1 MDEIL
6 DALKKALADFDQE
19 LRPLTESKVSQALGT
34 LKELKDNLNPPM
46 EWSAEVTAFDFVEG
60 YGNHYA
66 GWGTYYGPISTWK
79 SNDGTV
85 AEYPNISKVTEQ
97 VIQYWSERAKAS
109 KHPVLRVR
117 YADLIWDLSEIVT
130 KKPPSYVFARAVVD
144 GVIEIARRNLHEN
157 KVSTIKKLERALS
170 LALSLNDMTRIENVR
185 DAIIDYEDSVAQD
198 DKPGLWGFAFDLLM
212 DNDKVNLPVEQKT
225 KLIADLEGHLQRAS
239 RLTISGDGDPWLVD
253 ASALRLAKYY
263 RKIGRAGDIK
273 RVLNMLGDAFIRA
286 SLNASALQ
294 ASGWL
299 ERVYGV
305 LREYGL
311 VDESEKIAIKLRELG
326 TKARAELKSVSQKVE
341 VSSEDM
347 QKYVASL
354 VEGDPDQVFSKIA
367 AHFIPRKDE
376 AEKDL
381 RDLANIAPLQFLM
394 PVELQDASGRPVA
407 KVGSLEDDLVGRVV
421 LHISQTMAMSSM
433 FLRAVL
439 DALIR
444 REPKFGEL
452 YLNHLYH
459 SPAFGLERKSIIEL
473 GVKAYLNGDHLT
485 SVHVLIP
492 QFENAVR
499 TIFEKAG
506 GSVLKPGRGGSFNL
520 KILDDLLSEQVLLQI
535 FGEDTMLYFKILF
548 TDPRGWNL
556 RNRVCHGLCDPGEFK
571 PSLSDRVVHALLCLA
586 QVREKKPAG
595 K

>member
-6 DALKKALADFDQE
+6 NALKKALTEFDQE
-19 LRPLTESKVSQALGT
+19 LRPLTESKVSQALQA
-34 LKELKDNLNPPM
+34 LKELKDSPNPPV
-46 EWSAEVTAFDFVEG
+46 EWRAEVMAFDFMED
-60 YGNHYA
+60 YRNQYT
-66 GWGTYYGPISTWK
+66 GWGTYYGPMFVRNN
-79 SNDGTV
+79 NDGT
-85 AEYPNISKVTEQ
+85 ATEYPSISKVIEQ
-97 VIQYWSERAKAS
+97 VIQYWSERAEAS

-117 YADLIWDLSEIVT
+117 YADLVWDFGEIVT

-144 GVIEIARRNLHEN
+144 GVIEIAQRNLHEN
-157 KVSTIKKLERALS
+157 KSSTIKKLERALS

-185 DAIIDYEDSVAQD
+185 DTIIGYEDSVAQN
-198 DKPGLWGFAFDLLM
+198 DKAGLWGFAFDLLM
-212 DNDKVNLPVEQKT
+212 ENDRVALTVEQKS
-225 KLIADLEGHLQRAS
+225 KLIEDLEERLRRAS
-239 RLTISGDGDPWLVD
+239 QPTLSGESDPWLVD

-263 RKIGRAGDIK
+263 RKTGRTEEVK
-273 RVLNMLGDAFIRA
+273 RVLNVLGDAFMKA

-299 ERVYGV
+299 DRVYRV

-326 TKARAELKSVSQKVE
+326 TKARAELKPVSHEVE
-341 VSSEDM
+341 ISSEDM

-354 VEGDPDQVFSKIA
+354 VEGDPDQVFSRIA
-367 AHFIPRKDE
+367 SHFIPGKDE

-381 RDLANIAPLQFLM
+381 KDLANVAPLQFLM
-394 PVELQDASGRPVA
+394 PVELQDGSGRPVA
-407 KVGSLEDDLVGRVV
+407 KVGSLGDDLAGRVV
-421 LHISQTMAMSSM
+421 LHISQSMAISAL

-439 DALIR
+439 DALIGR
-444 REPKFGEL
+444 DPEFGKL
-452 YLNHLYH
+452 YLNHLYR
-459 SPAFGLERKSIIEL
+459 SPAFEPDRESIIEL
-473 GVKAYLNGDHLT
+473 GVKAYLNGNHLT

-506 GSVLKPGRGGSFNL
+506 GSVLKPSQGGGFNL
-520 KILDDLLSEQVLLQI
+520 KILDDLLRDQVMTQI
-535 FGEDTMLYFKILF
+535 FGEDTTLYFRILF

-556 RNRVCHGLCDPGEFK
+556 RNRVCHGLCSSDEFK
-571 PSLSDRVVHALLCLA
+571 PSMSDRVIHALLCLA